1 MKRHLKLFTIIL
13 IVTLALTC
21 TLSLSSCMLS
31 GDIDV
36 IDSDDGRIS
45 SDGAENNG
53 NSQGGS
59 SSSPSPTPDSGSPT
73 GDYNIDYNYGT
84 TAPESTL
91 ADLVEDY
98 LLPATVIVKTDV
110 GQGSGVFVG
119 KDEEKNVSYLMTCCH
134 VIDGG
139 TEIKAIL
146 SNETELTCTL
156 VGGDDHLDV
165 AILMVTG
172 CNYPIVKLRN
182 TTDAPIRMGED
193 AIAIGNPLGYGLSV
207 SKGIVS
213 ATARELNIN
222 GTINTLLQI
231 DTPIN
236 SGNSGG
242 PLFDASGNLIGIVN
256 AKSTGE
262 SSSGADIDGM
272 GYAIPINIAS
282 NIGKML
288 IETSGNTAYNGLGYE
303 SGKIKLGI
311 TTGTVTITSISDK
324 FGTYG
329 YQVSEISKYGSIARS
344 GVTSSYLAK
353 NDILVAVKLN
363 NGATSNFN
371 DANALSNLV
380 STLKVGDVMTF
391 TVLRPSSSWM
401 STTYAQYT
409 FEATAYQYVYG
420 YTGNN

>member
-1 MKRHLKLFTIIL
+1 MKRHLKLFAIIL
-13 IVTLALTC
+13 IVTIALTC
-21 TLSLSSCMLS
+21 MFALSACTLS

-45 SDGAENNG
+45 SDGAEGNG
-53 NSQGGS
+53 NNQGSQ
-59 SSSPSPTPDSGSPT
+59 SSSPSPTPDSGSPS
-73 GDYNIDYNYGT
+73 GDYDINYDYGT
-84 TAPESTL
+84 TSPESNL
-91 ADLVEDY
+91 ADLVEDS
-98 LLPATVIVKTDV
+98 LLPATVIIKTDV

-119 KDEEKNVSYLMTCCH
+119 KDVDKNVSYIMTCCH

-139 TEIKAIL
+139 TQIKAIL
-146 SNETELTCTL
+146 SNETELNCSL

-172 CNYPIVKLRN
+172 STYPIVKLRN

-213 ATARELNIN
+213 ATARELNLN

-231 DTPIN
+231 DTAIN

-242 PLFDASGNLIGIVN
+242 PLFDATGNLIGIVN
-256 AKSTGE
+256 AKSTGT

-288 IETSGNTAYNGLGYE
+288 IETSGNTAYDGLGYE
-303 SGKIKLGI
+303 PGKIKLGI

-324 FGTYG
+324 FGKYG
-329 YQVSEISKYGSIARS
+329 YQISEISEYGSISRS

-353 NDILVAVKLN
+353 NDILVAAKLN
-363 NGATSNFN
+363 NGAMNGFN
-371 DANALSNLV
+371 DANDLSNLV
-380 STLKVGDVMTF
+380 GTLKVGDVITF
-391 TVLRPSSSWM
+391 TVLRPSSSWLN
-401 STTYAQYT
+401 TTYAEYT
-409 FEATAYQYVYG
+409 FETTAYQYVYG
-420 YTGNN
+420 YTGK